1 MTINKI
7 NKHEEFD
14 LADLVKYGSKDR
26 KNIRPKVL
34 VGIKTKDNYESG
46 LIFDANETIDQT
58 SKLYLPIDTKY
69 GAKIGISLNP
79 DTYVLTA
86 QLYDA
91 NNDPLG
97 DSSSVDLPIESLV
110 ISGRYDAETKTLILV
125 LESGDEIDIPV
136 ADLISGLQE
145 EITEDNKLSSDL
157 VDDTGNTNLFVT
169 SEDKSTWS
177 GKQDAITSS
186 NMLSSDLVD
195 DSNNTH
201 KFATAAQLTAI
212 DNMAWYEGE

>member
-14 LADLVKYGSKDR
+14 LIDLVNYGSKDR
-26 KNIRPKVL
+26 KKMRPKL
-34 VGIKTKDNYESG
+34 LIGTKTKDNFESG
-46 LIFDANETIDQT
+46 LIFDGNETIEET
-58 SKLYLPIDTKY
+58 NKLYLPIDTKY
-69 GAKIGISLNP
+69 GTKIGISLNP

-157 VDDTGNTNLFVT
+157 VDD
-169 SEDKSTWS
+169 S
-177 GKQDAITSS
+177 GH
-186 NMLSSDLVD
+186 
-195 DSNNTH
+195 TH